1 MNYVTTD
8 ILPLEDELD
17 ENHDEHRHEYDQAG
31 KNHECS
37 WEGLDTCVVDDGVE
51 RVGEEVDEAGDEGEA
66 GENSPHFVT
75 VHRLTE

>member
-1 MNYVTTD
+1 M
-8 ILPLEDELD
+8 EDELD

-31 KNHECS
+31 KNHEGS